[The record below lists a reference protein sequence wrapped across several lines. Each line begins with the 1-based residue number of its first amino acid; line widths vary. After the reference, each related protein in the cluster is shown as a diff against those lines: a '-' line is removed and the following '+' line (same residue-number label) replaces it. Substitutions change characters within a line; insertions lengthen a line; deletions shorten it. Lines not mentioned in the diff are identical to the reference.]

1 MAEPDAGTKL
11 TLLGDTET
19 ISPDALPDLYAYP
32 EPLSRCWVRSNFIT
46 SLDGGATLDGVSGGL
61 AGPGDRAL
69 FKVLRELADVVLVG
83 AGTVR
88 MEHYGGAVLSAAAR
102 AARQRRGQAEL
113 PPIAIVTAS
122 GRLDRDM
129 KVFTASEVTPIVL
142 TSADVAVDTRSRL
155 SGVADVLSCSD
166 RDTATVDL
174 GVVLDR
180 LAAKD
185 LLRVL
190 TEGGPTLH
198 AAFIESDRLDE
209 LCLTIAPTL
218 VGGSARRIATGPGQ
232 IDAGYTRAHLI
243 ADDAGYLYTRYVRA

>member
-11 TLLGDTET
+11 TLLGDTDT
-19 ISPDALPDLYAYP
+19 VSPDALPDLYAYP

-190 TEGGPTLH
+190 TEADLLRPH
-198 AAFIESDRLDE
+198 D
-209 LCLTIAPTL
+209 APAP
-218 VGGSARRIATGPGQ
+218 GRRFEATGDPDAFLALAARFLGPSITGVEPAHRVPG
-232 IDAGYTRAHLI
+232 AH
-243 ADDAGYLYTRYVRA
+243 

>member
-11 TLLGDTET
+11 TLLGDTDT
-19 ISPDALPDLYAYP
+19 VSPDALPDLYAYP

-142 TSADVAVDTRSRL
+142 TSADVAVDTRSRSL
-155 SGVADVLSCSD
+155 AASRSSTTPRSTVAVSRSEQDSTSATPDSRLRVS
-166 RDTATVDL
+166 TATSALVNTI
-174 GVVLDR
+174 GVTSEAVN
-180 LAAKD
+180 
-185 LLRVL
+185 
-190 TEGGPTLH
+190 T
-198 AAFIESDRLDE
+198 FM
-209 LCLTIAPTL
+209 
-218 VGGSARRIATGPGQ
+218 
-232 IDAGYTRAHLI
+232 
-243 ADDAGYLYTRYVRA
+243 